1 MRTPARFLAGH
12 IMFTRLGVPWATWR
26 LRPLQYR
33 YAPEKIRRAAR
44 LVHQDLFQRLR
55 GEALL
60 LGVSADIEPAS
71 VVQRMIDGISLE
83 QHPEWLEIAERTL
96 DSLEQQSLGERSIW
110 LAVPLATSVNDQLT
124 AARTAISA
132 DFRSRLSLPPT
143 PPSAEMVDRAMR
155 KAERIESSIP
165 AALAPRRATEAQQLW
180 LSLHMQLRGLGV
192 DGAVPA
198 SAQSEPRLQS
208 AGFLEPWLDEG
219 AVSDV
224 QPRERFALPERRVLK
239 VGSAVS
245 DEASYQVTQ
254 VLSSAPKGGWAFP
267 GGEWML
273 QLSDMPFDVDWAMRL
288 RVVPAA
294 AVRRRNQRAE
304 KNLTD
309 QYDQQSG
316 DENVI
321 TGGASSLDEIARDLA
336 AYHRQLNATKGEVEV
351 QSLTLVTT
359 SAATSDLARKR
370 AKYVRDEFRELELY
384 LEPVVGAQRAL
395 WWMQQ
400 PGTPLTSPAASF
412 MQLSTGADLAT
423 TMPITSSQLGSDN
436 GFPIGRNITTGH
448 QACLLFNP
456 AEAISGNMSGSFAA
470 IGELGAGKSVFIKS
484 VLVNVLK
491 RGGAAVVVDRTSLRE
506 YARVMDVAIEGGIV
520 VDLLRP
526 QVSLDPLRMFDK
538 RVASRATQTLFTAL
552 LNLGPFSSLGVELA
566 ERLAPEYLATHGIDS
581 LGALLA
587 HLSELEDP
595 SARELARL
603 INVIARK
610 DIGEVLFDASLPP
623 LDITASAGVAFCT
636 SGLQL
641 PTEADLE
648 RPETMSLE
656 KIVGHAMY
664 ALIAELGREICFTR
678 VDRLGGFF
686 VDECDHM
693 LSTPRG
699 AAVAKEFILDGR
711 KHGAFCGL
719 AGQVVS
725 HLGPPEVRGLIPVR
739 VAFRQQDRD
748 LALQA
753 ADWIGL
759 DDVGAELIQ
768 TLSPVDE
775 GNVVVP
781 GRDGEAMF
789 RDARARLGRVQIDL
803 PEADEL
809 REAILTTPQ
818 LRDAVGA

>member
-1 MRTPARFLAGH
+1 MRTPARFLTGH
-12 IMFTRLGVPWATWR
+12 LMFTRLGVPWATWR

-33 YAPEKIRRAAR
+33 YAPEKVRRAAR
-44 LVHQDLFQRLR
+44 LVHQDLFQKLR

-60 LGVSADIEPAS
+60 LGVCADIEPAT
-71 VVQRMIDGISLE
+71 VVQRMIDGVSLE
-83 QHPEWLEIAERTL
+83 RNPQWLELAERTL
-96 DSLEQQSLGERSIW
+96 DSLEHQSLGERSIW
-110 LAVPLATSVNDQLT
+110 LAVPLSTSVGDHLSGAVT
-124 AARTAISA
+124 SLAA
-132 DFRSRLSLPPT
+132 DFRTRLSLPPT
-143 PPSAEMVDRAMR
+143 PPTAEAVERAMR
-155 KAERIESSIP
+155 KAERIESAIP

-180 LSLHMQLRGLGV
+180 LSLHMQLRGLSV
-192 DGAVPA
+192 DGTVPGA
-198 SAQSEPRLQS
+198 AGVEPRLQT

-219 AVSDV
+219 AISDAE
-224 QPRERFALPERRVLK
+224 PRQRFALPERRVLK

-254 VLSSAPKGGWAFP
+254 VLASAPKGGWAFP

-273 QLSDMPFDVDWAMRL
+273 QLSDMPFDVDWAQRL

-304 KNLTD
+304 RNLSD

-316 DENVI
+316 NDNVI
-321 TGGASSLDEIARDLA
+321 TVGASSLDEIAQDLA

-370 AKYVRDEFRELELY
+370 AKYVRDEFREMELY
-384 LEPVVGAQRAL
+384 LEPVLGAQRAL

-400 PGTPLTSPAASF
+400 PGTPLMSPGASF

-423 TMPITSSQLGSDN
+423 TMPITSSQLGSES
-436 GFPIGRNITTGH
+436 GFPLGRNITTGH
-448 QACLLFNP
+448 QAPLLFNP

-470 IGELGAGKSVFIKS
+470 VGELGAGKSVFFKT
-484 VLVNVLK
+484 VLVNTLA

-506 YARVMDVAIEGGIV
+506 YARVMEVSTTGGVV

-526 QVSLDPLRMFDK
+526 QVSLDPLRVFDK

-552 LNLGPFSSLGVELA
+552 LNLGPFSTLGVELA
-566 ERLAPEYLATHGIDS
+566 ERLSPDYLATHDISS

-587 HLSELEDP
+587 HLTDLEDP
-595 SARELARL
+595 TARELARL

-623 LDITASAGVAFCT
+623 LDITAGTGVAFCT

-641 PTEADLE
+641 PTAADLE
-648 RPETMSLE
+648 HHETMSIE

-664 ALIAELGREICFTR
+664 ALIAELGREICFTT
-678 VDRLGGFF
+678 VDRLAGFF
-686 VDECDHM
+686 IDECDHM

-699 AAVAKEFILDGR
+699 ASVAKEIILDGR

-725 HLGPPEVRGLIPVR
+725 HLGSTDVRGLIPVR

-753 ADWIGL
+753 AEWVGL

-775 GNVVVP
+775 GNVVAA
-781 GRDGEAMF
+781 GREGEAMF
-789 RDARARLGRVQIDL
+789 RDARGRLGRVQIDL
-803 PEADEL
+803 PESDEL